1 MISKNV
7 MINGQRTSLRL
18 EQEIWGAVDDTCQR
32 EDLTVHQLFTLIDAH
47 RHGVSRTSAVRSFV
61 VGYLRALAPMNGTQR
76 KGSALSI
83 LSEKISG
90 RHMA

>member
-7 MINGQRTSLRL
+7 TINGRRTSLRL
-18 EQEIWGAVDDTCQR
+18 EEEIWNAVDDTCQR
-32 EDLTVHQLFTLIDAH
+32 EGLSVHQLFTLIDTH
-47 RHGVSRTSAVRSFV
+47 RHGVSRTSAVRSFI

-76 KGSALSI
+76 KGIALSI

-90 RHMA
+90 RHAA